1 MRTREAIVQAGRTRI
16 IPVLLTAVATI
27 LGLIPLAVGMNIDF
41 ISMFEKLNPHIFF
54 GGDNAIFWKPL
65 SWTIIYGLIFAFF
78 MTLLVVPAMYM
89 IAERLRR
96 PMQRMFGGKWISL
109 LAIPPLTPL
118 FIILVFVAMIVH
130 RTEVKKRYTRRG
142 NKADKTIIESWY

>member
-1 MRTREAIVQAGRTRI
+1 MRTSDAIIQAGRTRI

-41 ISMFEKLNPHIFF
+41 ISMFEKLNPNIFF

-78 MTLLVVPAMYM
+78 MTLLVVPAMYV
-89 IAERLRR
+89 IGERLRR
-96 PMQRMFGGKWISL
+96 PMRRMFGGKWISL
-109 LAIPPLTPL
+109 LAIPPLTPI
-118 FIILVFVAMIVH
+118 FIILVFVVMYKH
-130 RTEVKKRYTRRG
+130 RNEIKKRYARAG
-142 NKADKTIIESWY
+142 NKADKVFIESWF